1 MRLQWVDTPTGGEG
15 VNKTANDLSILVK
28 KKNISKM

>member
-28 KKNISKM
+28 KNVSNM